1 MACPPELL
9 SHYSVDPACCPRCAH
24 HGCDAEIVWD
34 EPWVG
39 QQWLGSGCPG
49 GASLPQVPAL
59 VPSSPSCCRSQIS
72 RLLALQ
78 SFGGKSFLE
87 SWSGFPFGKLVDI
100 NWFIA
105 QLIHLSEE
113 YRCFQCFFTSDVLE
127 CLCRTDVKLA
137 TLCGIYFL
145 MRR

>member
-72 RLLALQ
+72 GLLALQ
-78 SFGGKSFLE
+78 SFGRKSFLE
-87 SWSGFPFGKLVDI
+87 SWSVFPFGKLVDI

-105 QLIHLSEE
+105 RLIHLSRSKMFSVFF
-113 YRCFQCFFTSDVLE
+113 YLRCSRMSL
-127 CLCRTDVKLA
+127 
-137 TLCGIYFL
+137 
-145 MRR
+145 

>member
-1 MACPPELL
+1 MAGLRVPRWGFFATSPCTAPQLSLL
-9 SHYSVDPACCPRCAH
+9 
-24 HGCDAEIVWD
+24 
-34 EPWVG
+34 
-39 QQWLGSGCPG
+39 Q
-49 GASLPQVPAL
+49 QVPDLWAVGPAEL
-59 VPSSPSCCRSQIS
+59 WQEK
-72 RLLALQ
+72 L
-78 SFGGKSFLE
+78 LE

-105 QLIHLSEE
+105 RLIHLSEE